1 LTRNHAAERGFFK
14 RKDSRRQK
22 MLLFRASAVVVLTL
36 VLPIVCNSPNFAVSP
51 ALAAGTGEKTVPQG
65 QDPPGDDTEQ
75 PVAPPAQDDGVIT
88 PPPIGDEDIHTDV
101 PNPGAGHDEEV
112 IPPPDEGKAR

>member
-1 LTRNHAAERGFFK
+1 MSAKTGFLK

-22 MLLFRASAVVVLTL
+22 MLRCRVSAAVVLTL
-36 VLPIVCNSPNFAVSP
+36 VFPLVCYGPNFAVS
-51 ALAAGTGEKTVPQG
+51 LAHAQGTDEKTVPQG
-65 QDPPGDDTEQ
+65 QDPPGDDTEEQ
-75 PVAPPAQDDGVIT
+75 ITPPTQNDGVIT

-101 PNPGAGHDEEV
+101 PNPNAGHDEEV